1 MRLHSVSRR
10 GTIASGVMDRAAA
23 NMDVYLAHL
32 QTTDFIPFI
41 AAAPAREPRDFIW
54 VAMAICVGS
63 VIWLT
68 LRSFRRRDPLE
79 TKPFRIGLAQQK
91 TIERDM
97 QNVLVELS
105 DMTRVL
111 SSQLDTRA
119 AKLQALIDDADRRI
133 ELLTQ
138 LQGQAGQTRPASSFD
153 SAVVPADGSGNL
165 RITDDDLSAVGVSPD
180 LLSAQPSRSRPT
192 MRISNMQTDSADP
205 HAEIYELARQG
216 LDARAI
222 AQRLHR
228 PAGEIELILAL
239 RSRLDDAG
247 EPPAIASA

>member
-1 MRLHSVSRR
+1 
-10 GTIASGVMDRAAA
+10 
-23 NMDVYLAHL
+23 MDVHLAHL
-32 QTTDFIPFI
+32 LSIELPRLL

-79 TKPFRIGLAQQK
+79 TKPFRIGLSQQK
-91 TIERDM
+91 SIERDM

-119 AKLQALIDDADRRI
+119 AKLQALIEDADRRI
-133 ELLTQ
+133 EMLTQ
-138 LQGQAGQTRPASSFD
+138 LQDRNRPAGPIDATQASMTPGDSS
-153 SAVVPADGSGNL
+153 GGL
-165 RITDDDLSAVGVSPD
+165 RITDDDLSAVGVSPE
-180 LLSAQPSRSRPT
+180 LLRSPPARSRPT
-192 MRISNMQTDSADP
+192 MRISETPSETNDP